1 MDKQQLLDKKRNQAG
16 RFFIL
21 ILVYVAVILLSFL
34 LGRYPLYPNQLISI
48 LLSTIFPVPHT
59 WTPEM
64 ATILFQV
71 RLPRVV
77 MACLIGSGLSCA
89 GAAFQGVFRNPMVSP
104 DVLGA
109 SQGAGFGASLSIFLS
124 FGYFGISLC
133 SFIFGMLSVTL
144 VYLIGRHVK
153 RNPTLGLVLA
163 GIMIGSLFSASTSFI
178 KLMADPNNVLPAI
191 TYWLMGSLA
200 SIRISDL
207 MFAGPLILI
216 GILPVFVLRWKL
228 NVLTMGEE
236 EAQALGIRT
245 GRVRILLIV
254 CSTLITAAC
263 VSVSGMVGWVGLVI
277 PHFARLLVGCDYRR
291 LLPAAVL
298 MGGSFLLAVDDV
310 ARLISTSE
318 LPIGILTAFIGAPFF
333 LYLILRKADI

>member
-1 MDKQQLLDKKRNQAG
+1 
-16 RFFIL
+16 
-21 ILVYVAVILLSFL
+21 
-34 LGRYPLYPNQLISI
+34 
-48 LLSTIFPVPHT
+48 
-59 WTPEM
+59 M

-77 MACLIGSGLSCA
+77 MACLIGSALSCA

-109 SQGAGFGASLSIFLS
+109 SQGAGFGAALSIFLS
-124 FGYFGISLC
+124 VGYWGITLY
-133 SFIFGMLSVTL
+133 SFLFGMVSVSL
-144 VYLIGRHVK
+144 VYLIGRRVK

-163 GIMIGSLFSASTSFI
+163 GIMIGSLFSAATSFI

-200 SIRISDL
+200 SIRVSDM
-207 MFAGPLILI
+207 MFAAPLIVV
-216 GILPVFVLRWKL
+216 GILPIFFLQWKL

-245 GRVRILLIV
+245 GLVRIVLIV
-254 CSTLITAAC
+254 GATLCTAAC
-263 VSVSGMVGWVGLVI
+263 VSVSGMIGWVGLVI
-277 PHFARLLVGCDYRR
+277 PHFARMLVGCDYRR
-291 LLPAAVL
+291 LLPASVL

-333 LYLILRKADI
+333 LYLILRKADM

>member
-1 MDKQQLLDKKRNQAG
+1 MNEKRKHTG

-21 ILVYVAVILLSFL
+21 AVIYVGLILLSFL
-34 LGRYPLYPNQLISI
+34 LGRYPIYPDKLIAI
-48 LLSTIFPVPHT
+48 LFSTVFPIRHT
-59 WTPEM
+59 WSTEM

-77 MACLIGSGLSCA
+77 MACLIGSALSCA

-109 SQGAGFGASLSIFLS
+109 SQGAGFGAALSIFLS
-124 FGYFGISLC
+124 VGYWGITLY
-133 SFIFGMLSVTL
+133 SFLFGMVSVSL
-144 VYLIGRHVK
+144 VYLIGRRVK

-163 GIMIGSLFSASTSFI
+163 GIMIGSLFSAATSFI

-200 SIRISDL
+200 SIRVSDM
-207 MFAGPLILI
+207 MFAAPLIVV
-216 GILPVFVLRWKL
+216 GILPIFFLQWKL

-245 GRVRILLIV
+245 GLVRIVLIV
-254 CSTLITAAC
+254 GATLCTAAC
-263 VSVSGMVGWVGLVI
+263 VSVSGMIGWVGLVI
-277 PHFARLLVGCDYRR
+277 PHFARMLVGCDYRR
-291 LLPAAVL
+291 LLPASVL

-333 LYLILRKADI
+333 LYLILRKADM

>member
-1 MDKQQLLDKKRNQAG
+1 
-16 RFFIL
+16 
-21 ILVYVAVILLSFL
+21 
-34 LGRYPLYPNQLISI
+34 
-48 LLSTIFPVPHT
+48 
-59 WTPEM
+59 M

-77 MACLIGSGLSCA
+77 MACLIGSALSCA

-109 SQGAGFGASLSIFLS
+109 SQGAGFGAALSIFLS
-124 FGYFGISLC
+124 VGYFGITLY
-133 SFIFGMLSVTL
+133 SFLFGMVSVSL
-144 VYLIGRHVK
+144 VYLIGRRVK

-163 GIMIGSLFSASTSFI
+163 GIMIGSLFSAATSFI

-200 SIRISDL
+200 SIRVSDM
-207 MFAGPLILI
+207 MFAAPLIVV
-216 GILPVFVLRWKL
+216 GILPIFFLQWKL

-245 GRVRILLIV
+245 GLVRIVLIV
-254 CSTLITAAC
+254 GATLCTAAC
-263 VSVSGMVGWVGLVI
+263 VSVSGMIGWVGLVI
-277 PHFARLLVGCDYRR
+277 PHFARMLVGCDYRR
-291 LLPAAVL
+291 LLPASVL

-333 LYLILRKADI
+333 LYLILRKADM

>member
-1 MDKQQLLDKKRNQAG
+1 
-16 RFFIL
+16 
-21 ILVYVAVILLSFL
+21 
-34 LGRYPLYPNQLISI
+34 
-48 LLSTIFPVPHT
+48 
-59 WTPEM
+59 M

-77 MACLIGSGLSCA
+77 MACLIGSALSCA

-109 SQGAGFGASLSIFLS
+109 SQGAGFGAALSIFLS
-124 FGYFGISLC
+124 VGYWGITLY
-133 SFIFGMLSVTL
+133 SFLFGMVSVSL
-144 VYLIGRHVK
+144 VYLIGRRVK

-163 GIMIGSLFSASTSFI
+163 GIMIGSLFSAATSFI

-200 SIRISDL
+200 SIRVSDM
-207 MFAGPLILI
+207 MFAAPLILV
-216 GILPVFVLRWKL
+216 GILPIFFLRWKL
-228 NVLTMGEE
+228 NVMTMGEE

-245 GRVRILLIV
+245 GLVRIVLIV
-254 CSTLITAAC
+254 GATLCTAAC
-263 VSVSGMVGWVGLVI
+263 VSVSGMIGWVGLVI
-277 PHFARLLVGCDYRR
+277 PHFARMLVGCDYRR
-291 LLPAAVL
+291 LLPASVL

-333 LYLILRKADI
+333 LYLILRKADM